1 MSEQHYEFVVI
12 GGGSA
17 GYAAAALASR
27 QGLKTAVID
36 GGKEIGG
43 LCILRGCMPS
53 KTLLESAARATSI
66 RRAAEFG
73 LRAEYHGPDGE
84 AIRAR
89 KRKLIGEFASYRKEQ
104 LETGKFAFLRGK
116 AHFVSAQELEVKM
129 LDGGTLKVRGE
140 TFLIATGSAVNE
152 IDIPGLCE
160 TGFMT
165 SDDVLDSAHIPRS
178 VVVLGG
184 GAIGVEA
191 ASYYHGLGTRVT
203 IVQRNEHLVKEM
215 DCEVS
220 EALAEAFRADGIEV
234 LTGTELLRAEK
245 THEGKCVHLRQGTL
259 ERAVAAEEII
269 YALGRHPC
277 TASLR
282 LANAGVQA
290 TKRGTIE
297 ITCSQQSSVPHIFAA
312 GDACGPYEVVH
323 LAIQQAELAARNA
336 VRLVKKKPEP
346 LEEMDYALKLF
357 AVFSHP
363 EAASVGLTAQEAS
376 EMEISFVEASYPFAE
391 HGKSVVRGETAG
403 FVKLIAESRT
413 RRIIGA
419 AVIGPEAAE
428 LIHEISVAMYF
439 KATAGDL
446 AQVPH
451 YHPTLSE
458 IWTYPAEALA
468 EFEGIPEAS

>member
-1 MSEQHYEFVVI
+1 MSDHYEFVVI

-17 GYAAAALASR
+17 GYAAATLASR

-36 GGKEIGG
+36 GGKEVGG

-53 KTLLESAARATSI
+53 KTLLESAGRATSI

-84 AIRAR
+84 AIRER
-89 KRKLIGEFASYRKEQ
+89 KRRLIGEFARYRKEQ

-116 AHFVSAQELEVKM
+116 AHFISAQELEVEM
-129 LDGGTLKVRGE
+129 LAGGTLRVGGD
-140 TFLIATGSAVNE
+140 TFLIATGSAINE
-152 IDIPGLCE
+152 VDIPGLCE

-165 SDDVLDSAHIPRS
+165 SDDLLDSAHIPKS

-191 ASYYHGLGTRVT
+191 ATFYHGLGTHVT
-203 IVQRNEHLVKEM
+203 LVQRNEYLVKEM

-220 EALAEAFRADGIEV
+220 EALADAFRADGMEV
-234 LTGTELLRAEK
+234 MTGTELLRAEK
-245 THEGKCVHLRQGTL
+245 TPEGKCVHLRQGTI
-259 ERAVAAEEII
+259 ERAIAAEEII

-277 TASLR
+277 TASLQ
-282 LANAGVQA
+282 LANASVRA

-312 GDACGPYEVVH
+312 GDASGPYEVVH

-336 VRLVKKKPEP
+336 VRLVRKKAER

-376 EMEISFVEASYPFAE
+376 EMEISFVEATYPFAD
-391 HGKSVVRGETAG
+391 HGKSMVRGETAG
-403 FVKLIAESRT
+403 FVKLIAESKT
-413 RRIIGA
+413 RQIIGA
-419 AVIGPEAAE
+419 AVVGPDAAE

-439 KATAGDL
+439 KATAGQL

-468 EFEGIPEAS
+468 EFEGIPESL